1 MKVFSILTYAVFL
14 LSTFIH
20 AQVSSGPINVEVS
33 GMIFNPPAD
42 TFYISQIYETGTKDF
57 AVIPVAKDGKFSFK
71 GQLPQTD
78 YYLLR
83 VGNNV
88 LHLVLR
94 INSNIKIY
102 GDGKK
107 IRSHVNII
115 NSDESKAMND
125 FANVIDNFSAKNDS
139 AYAALQKDP
148 SREQA
153 IQQYMQGEY
162 SYFQSEIQN
171 FLQSNQYSPALL
183 MALLVVRPEQD
194 FKTYESVVTQLY
206 QAFPYSNTVQANYQN
221 YLAMKKK
228 MEDAQLLA
236 PGKIAP
242 DFEEK
247 LPDGKKTMKLSDLR
261 GKVVLI
267 DFWASWCG
275 PCRRENPNVVRTY
288 EKYKEAGFTVM
299 SVSLDTEKDK
309 WLAAIKQD
317 NLTWPNHVSDL
328 KGWGSAVGKI
338 YGVGSVPF
346 TLLIDKDGKI
356 IKANL
361 RGNALEEELKKI
373 FGF

>member
-1 MKVFSILTYAVFL
+1 MKVFSILTFAVLFCGTML
-14 LSTFIH
+14 H

-42 TFYISQIYETGTKDF
+42 TFYISQFYETGVKDF
-57 AVIPVAKDGKFSFK
+57 AVLQVDKDGKFSFK
-71 GQLPQTD
+71 GELPQTD
-78 YYLLR
+78 YYVLR
-83 VGNNV
+83 VGTYAIQ
-88 LHLVLR
+88 LILR
-94 INSNIKIY
+94 INSAIKIY

-107 IRSHVNII
+107 IRQYCNII
-115 NSDESKAMND
+115 GSDESKAMND
-125 FANVIDNFSAKNDS
+125 FAVVIDDFSAKNDS
-139 AYAALQKDP
+139 AFAALQKDP
-148 SREQA
+148 SREQI
-153 IQQYMQGEY
+153 IQQYMQGQFAN
-162 SYFQSEIQN
+162 FQSETQQFIQGN
-171 FLQSNQYSPALL
+171 AYSPALL

-194 FKTYESVVTQLY
+194 FKTYENVVTQLY

-221 YLAMKKK
+221 YLAQKKK
-228 MEDAQLLA
+228 MEEAQLLA

-247 LPDGKKTMKLSDLR
+247 LTDGKKTMKLSDLR

-288 EKYKEAGFTVM
+288 EKYKDAGFTVM

-317 NLTWPNHVSDL
+317 NLSWPNHVSDL

-373 FGF
+373 YGF